1 MRWQH
6 ASHESI
12 YEEAEMIS
20 VIQQNYQCSGC
31 RPSNKFYR
39 PKLKEIDTNET
50 IIENNSAEAIDFGK
64 TQEKDGVVF
73 TENGFTI
80 FNRELLRIIG
90 TKKKIREDSKKRL
103 DSLEGSS
110 SSNPQFPASP
120 MHPSQSNDVDNDNE
134 ENKSKSTTDKND
146 KRTRKAC
153 RPGIGGFIQRS
164 RNRCVRLNDK
174 DNEKKIKRKKTK
186 ISDTYP
192 QYIQEAFF
200 GMLGVT
206 ESEDESQT
214 SGISIKAEPSDSVG
228 IGFKPKGSQ
237 FIGGHTFWLSIGPL
251 MWSNAE
257 PNVYRT
263 FILFETK

>member
-120 MHPSQSNDVDNDNE
+120 MHPSQSNDTDRPDNDNE
-134 ENKSKSTTDKND
+134 ENKSKSTTDKNSD

-206 ESEDESQT
+206 ESEDESQNPST
-214 SGISIKAEPSDSVG
+214 ALSIKAEPSDSVG
-228 IGFKPKGSQ
+228 IGFEIINSLKF
-237 FIGGHTFWLSIGPL
+237 FIT
-251 MWSNAE
+251 M
-257 PNVYRT
+257 
-263 FILFETK
+263 